1 MVGTKHFLIAS
12 STLLNINLSGLSS
25 GQVNDL
31 PNILWISSDDNIVC
45 RAAMVI
51 KIHPCTGI
59 NCN

>member
-1 MVGTKHFLIAS
+1 MIGTKHILIAS

-31 PNILWISSDDNIVC
+31 PNILRITSDDNIVC

-51 KIHPCTGI
+51 KMHPCT
-59 NCN
+59 